1 MVLHTGTAEVALV
14 HTMRPNSKKPKP
26 CVQELPLD
34 RVKCFRATILLETE
48 GSDAVCPT
56 ELTWMYTPENVLA
69 ILDVME
75 ADVASGKIVLTPSS
89 KAALSTLK
97 AQELPELEVKNGRK
111 RRAKETAEKEVSA
124 SSAKLSFKSVAKKVK
139 MVAAASAAGD
149 PSQADEA
156 SLIGPDDI
164 RRSIPGR
171 NAIKR
176 FASKLLDLDA
186 LHFAEQPCFDLLS
199 RECTLKVAKG
209 YKRQDFL
216 NHILYHFQH
225 EYFSVRSPEHY
236 GHRVRCAL
244 KKVLVELQNPVPERK
259 GLQKLIADCKSCKL
273 KGSVQA

>member
-1 MVLHTGTAEVALV
+1 
-14 HTMRPNSKKPKP
+14 MRCP
-26 CVQELPLD
+26 
-34 RVKCFRATILLETE
+34 
-48 GSDAVCPT
+48 PT
-56 ELTWMYTPENVLA
+56 EFTWMYTPENVLA

-97 AQELPELEVKNGRK
+97 AQELPELEVKNRRK
-111 RRAKETAEKEVSA
+111 RRAKETAEKEASA

-164 RRSIPGR
+164 RRSIAGR

-209 YKRQDFL
+209 YKRKDFL
-216 NHILYHFQH
+216 NHIPLYFQY

-236 GHRVRCAL
+236 GHTVHCAL
-244 KKVLVELQNPVPERK
+244 TKILVELQKP
-259 GLQKLIADCKSCKL
+259 S
-273 KGSVQA
+273 S